1 MVCWGAHRE
10 QSASIVLPCLNSRH
24 SCSVGWAFPGPADAD
39 RSVTATWEEVPG
51 ACLPALPPSW
61 TVAHGQQLGN
71 QG

>member
-1 MVCWGAHRE
+1 MLGGSQRTKCFHSVTMFE
-10 QSASIVLPCLNSRH
+10 LP
-24 SCSVGWAFPGPADAD
+24 AFLQRGLGIPWPADAD

-51 ACLPALPPSW
+51 ACLPALPPRW